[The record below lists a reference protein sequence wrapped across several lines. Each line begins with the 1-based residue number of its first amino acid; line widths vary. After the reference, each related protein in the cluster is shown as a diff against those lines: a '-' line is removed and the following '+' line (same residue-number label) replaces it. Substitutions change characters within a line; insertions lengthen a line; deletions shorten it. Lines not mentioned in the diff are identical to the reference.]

1 MMPRLTNA
9 LELSAGATQDARSRP
24 LPLPALAHARRFC
37 AYNPKTRL
45 LLSSVPFMNHLASLL
60 FLLTATSAAVDTLA
74 AQSPINFSALV
85 ARTDSFVVKVQGNPL
100 GFQRTKLE
108 RTELGWRMIDD
119 VQIGPIMTQ
128 HTEVELAGDGT
139 MRSTKQT
146 GQVRGQNTTIDIA
159 YHDGRAK
166 GSATTPSMTGLVTT
180 TIDTTVTPGVI
191 DDNLLTAVLPAL
203 AWSPTASITLPAFLS
218 GKGYVQTLT
227 LAVKGTESLTVPA
240 GTFDVYRI
248 ELSGGSAPVAMFV
261 TTDATHRLVK
271 IAPRGAPL
279 EFVLAK

>member
-1 MMPRLTNA
+1 
-9 LELSAGATQDARSRP
+9 
-24 LPLPALAHARRFC
+24 
-37 AYNPKTRL
+37 
-45 LLSSVPFMNHLASLL
+45 MNRLASLL
-60 FLLTATSAAVDTLA
+60 FMLTATSATVKALA

-85 ARTDSFVVKVQGNPL
+85 PRTDSFVVMVQGNPL
-100 GFQRTKLE
+100 GFQRTTLE
-108 RTELGWRMIDD
+108 KTELGMRMIDD

-128 HTEVELAGDGT
+128 HTEVELAPDGA

-146 GQVRGQNTTIDIA
+146 GLVRGQNTIIEIV

-166 GSATTPSMTGLVTT
+166 GSATTPSMAGLVTT
-180 TIDTTVTPGVI
+180 AIDTIVTPGAI

-203 AWSPTASITLPAFLS
+203 EWSPTASITLPVFLS
-218 GKGYVQTLT
+218 GKGYVQSLT
-227 LAVKGTESLTVPA
+227 LAVKGTERLTVPA

-248 ELSGGSAPVAMFV
+248 ELSGGQAPVAMFV
-261 TTDATHRLVK
+261 STDPTHRLVK